1 MTPADLPGAP
11 PGAPCGAPRGAFG
24 PARRSDWDL
33 RTFAHLGGGHS
44 AHARPLRA
52 ALLMARGSSGLL
64 LVVLLLATW
73 LSAAP
78 FASAALILLLA
89 GATQYAG
96 KRLAHRH
103 GAPRPYHLGLS
114 PNHLQQGARGGWPS
128 SHALSMA
135 CVCGALWVLAGPG
148 PLWCVAALITLAT
161 GWARVYAGA
170 HFPSDVVAG
179 WGLGLVSGT
188 LGMALCLPWLL
199 TPT

>member
-1 MTPADLPGAP
+1 MTPADLPNATP
-11 PGAPCGAPRGAFG
+11 GAFG
-24 PARRSDWDL
+24 QARRSDWDV
-33 RTFAHLGGGHS
+33 RAFAHLGGGH
-44 AHARPLRA
+44 AARMRPLRA
-52 ALLMARGSSGLL
+52 ALLIARGSSGLL
-64 LVVLLLATW
+64 LTVLLLATW
-73 LSAAP
+73 LSTAP
-78 FASAALILLLA
+78 FASATLILLLA

-135 CVCGALWVLAGPG
+135 CVCGALWVLVGPST
-148 PLWCVAALITLAT
+148 LWGAAALLTLAT

-170 HFPSDVVAG
+170 HFPSDVIAG
-179 WGLGLVSGT
+179 WGLGLASGT

-199 TPT
+199 SAAPAV

>member
-1 MTPADLPGAP
+1 MTPADRPNATP
-11 PGAPCGAPRGAFG
+11 GAFG
-24 PARRSDWDL
+24 HARRSDWDL
-33 RTFAHLGGGHS
+33 LTFARLGGGH
-44 AHARPLRA
+44 AARALPLRA
-52 ALLMARGSSGLL
+52 ALLIARGSSGLL
-64 LVVLLLATW
+64 LIVLLLATW
-73 LSAAP
+73 LTAAP
-78 FASAALILLLA
+78 FASATLVLLLA

-114 PNHLQQGARGGWPS
+114 PNRLQQGARGGWPS

-148 PLWCVAALITLAT
+148 PLWSAAALLTLAT

-170 HFPSDVVAG
+170 HFPSDVIAG
-179 WGLGLVSGT
+179 WGLGLASGT

-199 TPT
+199 